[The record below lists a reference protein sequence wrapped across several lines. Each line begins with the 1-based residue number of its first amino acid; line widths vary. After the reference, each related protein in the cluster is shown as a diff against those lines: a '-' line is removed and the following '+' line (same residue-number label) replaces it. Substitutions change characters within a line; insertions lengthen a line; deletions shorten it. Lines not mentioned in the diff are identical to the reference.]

1 MKNYDEKSTQSKM
14 RSMVMT
20 IIVLMIAAENI
31 LLFVFYEVRK

>member
-20 IIVLMIAAENI
+20 IIVLKIAAENI